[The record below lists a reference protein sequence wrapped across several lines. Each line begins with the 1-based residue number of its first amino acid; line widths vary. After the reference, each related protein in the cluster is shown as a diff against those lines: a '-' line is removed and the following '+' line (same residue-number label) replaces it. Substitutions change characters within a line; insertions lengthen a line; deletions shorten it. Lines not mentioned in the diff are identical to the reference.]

1 MVHRSPI
8 TCVDH
13 HLGHHLGHQLGHQ
26 LGNHSGI
33 DTLVTGGYD
42 GRVVA
47 WDADGSERWA
57 TDFDDLVN
65 DVRIDPSG
73 TRVAV
78 AAADRFAFILDLRDG
93 SRVEMF
99 GPHGDDVNAVRWS
112 PDGSKLACVMDHHD
126 IAIRIWEQTGP
137 TGQSGTRWT
146 STALHG
152 HESGVFAVAF
162 DPTGT
167 KLATVAEDATARIW
181 DVATGAQIHVLQHP
195 GDPEALDWSPDGS
208 VVITGC
214 DDGVARIWDPT
225 TGSLIRTL
233 TDARAAVRFVRFDAT
248 GERVMIG
255 AYDAT
260 MRAYETKSWQL
271 TDTFIAPFQWERA
284 GSFTRHG
291 VAIGSFAGRPVEHPA
306 RPTSDLPLTVGI
318 NSLAVADG
326 RQFVGR
332 DDGAVVDLINKT
344 VITRHDTIV
353 NTVTISPDG
362 QTIASGDYR
371 GGIHLNNLA
380 DGSVLVARAE
390 NGGPINSIAWHPTES
405 RFFSG
410 GYDGH
415 VREWTAN
422 GDCTRTFRAH
432 HGPIKSLAWSTSANL
447 LVAGSSDGS
456 LSSWRGGVEQWRA
469 TTDDLVLV
477 NAVACANEAN
487 TVVTASRDLRVRI
500 WDASTGALL
509 ETLGAGHLKSIK
521 AIAVTSDG
529 NTILTGSYDGT
540 AMLWRRAHPRANWTW
555 LPLRVHGKPGVP
567 AVAIGTDGLYTAGW
581 NGTVARWSFSGELQA
596 EYPVHHVS

>member
-13 HLGHHLGHQLGHQ
+13 HLAHHLGNDTLVTG
-26 LGNHSGI
+26 GY

-42 GRVVA
+42 GRVIA
-47 WDADGSERWA
+47 WAADGTERWS

-65 DVRIDPSG
+65 DVRIDPTG

-78 AAADRFAFILDLRDG
+78 AAADRYAFILDLTNG
-93 SRVEMF
+93 SRIEMF

-126 IAIRIWEQTGP
+126 IAIRIWEQQLG
-137 TGQSGTRWT
+137 SNNWV

-181 DVATGAQIHVLQHP
+181 DVATGAQLHVLHHP
-195 GDPEALDWSPDGS
+195 GDPEALDWSPNGS
-208 VVITGC
+208 VVLTGC

-225 TGSLIRTL
+225 TGTLVGTL
-233 TDARAAVRFVRFDAT
+233 TDASAAVRFVRFDAT
-248 GERVMIG
+248 GARVMVG

-260 MRAYETKSWQL
+260 MRTYDTKSWQL
-271 TDTFIAPFQWERA
+271 ADTFTAPFQWERA
-284 GSFTRHG
+284 GSFTRTG
-291 VAIGSFAGRPVEHPA
+291 VAIGSFAGRPVEHPG
-306 RPTSDLPLTVGI
+306 RPNSKLPLTVGI
-318 NSLAVADG
+318 NTLAVSTG
-326 RQFVGR
+326 RLFVGR
-332 DDGAVVDLINKT
+332 DDGAVVDLARQA

-362 QTIASGDYR
+362 RTIASGDYR
-371 GGIHLNNLA
+371 GGIHLGDLA
-380 DGSVLVARAE
+380 SGIELRIRAE
-390 NGGPINSIAWHPTES
+390 NGGPINSIAWHPTAE

-415 VREWTAN
+415 IREWTADGN
-422 GDCTRTFRAH
+422 CPRTFRAH
-432 HGPIKSLAWSTSANL
+432 HGPIKSLAWSSSANL

-456 LSSWRGGVEQWRA
+456 LSGWREGVEQWRA
-469 TTDDLVLV
+469 STDDLVLV
-477 NAVACANEAN
+477 NAVACANEAS

-500 WDASTGALL
+500 WDASTGALVQ
-509 ETLGAGHLKSIK
+509 TLGAGHLKSVK
-521 AIAVTSDG
+521 AISVTSDG

-540 AMLWRRAHPRANWTW
+540 AMLWRRADPQADWTW

-567 AVAIGTDGLYTAGW
+567 AVAIDESGLYTAGW
-581 NGTVARWSFSGELQA
+581 NGTVAHWNLAGELLT
-596 EYPVHHVS
+596 EHPVNLLS